1 MAKTSNHE
9 DHHITT
15 DDLAFS
21 AYLKMRGYQL
31 IGSNTIKS
39 KKSFVFQVA
48 NDEAE
53 TLKIEFINSEFL
65 NYYNELRNMKKIL

>member
-1 MAKTSNHE
+1 MANTSNQNNN
-9 DHHITT
+9 HIST

-31 IGSNTIKS
+31 IKSNTIKS
-39 KKSFVFQVA
+39 KKFFVFQME
-48 NDEAE
+48 NNQAE

-65 NYYNELRNMKKIL
+65 NFYNELRNMKKIL